1 MENNIIIYQTE
12 DGQTG
17 IDVRIEKDT
26 VWLTQ
31 KQMAELFDKNVK
43 TVNEHIGNIF
53 KEGELVKDSAI
64 RNFRITAAD
73 GKSYDTI
80 HYNLDVAISV
90 GYRVKSKRGTQ
101 FRIWATN
108 TLRKYLVDGYAL
120 NEKRLQEKT
129 QQIKELQNSI
139 GLLNR
144 CIENQAKDLDQAM
157 VLSNLMAEFSVGLTL
172 LDDFDN
178 QRLDNKGKTNAEAVK
193 ISTQEFLEVVE
204 KMKPEFGSSIF
215 ANPKDDSFDSS
226 VNQIYQSIGGE
237 DCYPTL
243 EEKAAMLL
251 YFVVKNHSFS
261 DGNKRIGANCF
272 LYFMQQNKMLY
283 KNDKAII
290 DNATLAAIT
299 LLIAESKPA
308 ERETVVKI
316 VISILNRS

>member
-1 MENNIIIYQTE
+1 MI
-12 DGQTG
+12 
-17 IDVRIEKDT
+17 
-26 VWLTQ
+26 L
-31 KQMAELFDKNVK
+31 
-43 TVNEHIGNIF
+43 
-53 KEGELVKDSAI
+53 
-64 RNFRITAAD
+64 
-73 GKSYDTI
+73 
-80 HYNLDVAISV
+80 SV
-90 GYRVKSKRGTQ
+90 GYRVKSKVATQ
-101 FRIWATN
+101 FRKWATN

-120 NEKRLQEKT
+120 NEKRLQEKIG
-129 QQIKELQNSI
+129 QIKELQNSI
-139 GLLNR
+139 SLLNR
-144 CIENQAKDLDQAM
+144 CIENQAKDLDQAL
-157 VLSNLMAEFSVGLTL
+157 VLSNLMAEFSVGLNL

-178 QRLDNKGKTNAEAVK
+178 QRLDNKGKTKAEAVK
-193 ISTQEFLEVVE
+193 VSTQEFLEVVD

-283 KNDKAII
+283 KNNKAII

-299 LLIAESKPA
+299 ILIAESKPA
-308 ERETVVKI
+308 ERETITKN